1 MIERSLG
8 KLRHYRMTERAY
20 TKPMGAAKIL
30 LSAEEFDNYPFEEDK
45 RYELDEGE
53 LIEMTR
59 PAYLH
64 NRVLMKLLLA
74 LGKYFEGNLSG
85 EVLLS
90 ENLYALSP
98 RTRRSPDAA
107 VILGDRRKELAGAK
121 VIPIIPDIA
130 AEVLSPSETP
140 AQIHR
145 KLSQYFQA
153 GVKEVWL
160 IQPEDRQVEIWTGPT
175 LPERALA
182 GADSLAS
189 ALLPGFT
196 LPLPELFS

>member
-1 MIERSLG
+1 MR
-8 KLRHYRMTERAY
+8 
-20 TKPMGAAKIL
+20 AAKTL

-74 LGKYFEGNLSG
+74 LGKYFEANPNG

-90 ENLYALSP
+90 ENLYALAPS
-98 RTRRSPDAA
+98 TRRSPDAA
-107 VILGDRRKELAGAK
+107 VILGDRRKDLTGAK
-121 VIPIIPDIA
+121 VIPVIPDIA
-130 AEVLSPSETP
+130 VEVLSPSETP
-140 AQIHR
+140 AAIHR
-145 KLSQYFQA
+145 KMKQYFQA

-160 IQPEDRQVEIWTGPT
+160 IQPEDQTVEIWTGPK
-175 LPERALA
+175 LPEQALT
-182 GADSLAS
+182 GTDSITS
-189 ALLPGFT
+189 ALLPGFS
-196 LPLPELFS
+196 LSLADLFS